1 MPRDITVTFDDGTSH
16 IYQNAPD
23 DVTPEQ
29 AEARAQHDF
38 GKTVTHLDGGR
49 GLAPQPAT
57 EAGTIQHPFF
67 DAARSFV
74 QGFPVLG
81 GLQPKVEAAADAG
94 LSYLTGGAT
103 PEAGTLSGGMG
114 TRYKQALSSISADQ
128 DAYAQQHPVLNTG
141 AQIAG
146 GLAAGAAIPVAG
158 VGAGLLARTGVSAA
172 QNAAIGG
179 LDSYTRGG
187 NPWEGVTLGAGMG
200 AGAGAVAHF
209 GKSDLVGALLR
220 HMAGVGIGGLGGAAG
235 AEMEGADPLTG
246 AMTGA
251 MMGGVGE
258 AASAAAKPVAAGARL
273 REESAGANPID
284 RAFNAKDVAAQKVA
298 DIFAREGLDAP
309 ALQERLQQAGP
320 NATLMDVSP
329 IAAQAAGAIGAEPG
343 RGQSV
348 LRSFVQ
354 GRENASGGRV
364 ADLLTQ
370 TVGPRGD
377 GDALISALDNERRQA
392 AGPLYESALTTP
404 VQDSDELQSIMK
416 TPAFRTALAKANTL
430 ASNEGRSLYAPTG
443 ESGMHGPVMA
453 PDVANMTLQD
463 LHYVQRAMQDN
474 IGEIKAGAGFKD
486 NELSRSIAG
495 VRQDLLAQ
503 MDAMSPEYQQA
514 RKIYAGASRVRD
526 AYNDGFKAF
535 DSSTGENH
543 LTNDMMERKLAGFES
558 QSERQAYL
566 LGARQRL
573 SNVMGAARNNRQR
586 AYTLFGVGN
595 DNPDFENQQKL
606 ATLLSYVRPAASQ
619 EAAQGAIQDDMRQRL
634 GYSIAAP
641 EPEPITPESV
651 HGPENPLVDADGNAL
666 APESEEGQAEI
677 ARRIAR
683 AEADQQTAAALL
695 ADQKQAAL
703 QFSGPDRARGQSAA
717 DALLNGLKAERQ
729 FGETKDEVSG
739 NSKTARRIEGRQ
751 LIAASNLQLPSTI
764 PATATKVASSLAN
777 AVIGST
783 MRRRAD
789 AVNYEMARLLIG
801 ADTRLAA
808 PVPTSGA
815 SSKGKAAPYAGV
827 AAALLRNPGVR
838 ERINTKNSIAQAL
851 LTAAITQ
858 ENMNGSR

>member
-1 MPRDITVTFDDGTSH
+1 MPTLTINGHEVQVGDEFLHLSPEQ
-16 IYQNAPD
+16 QNATVDEIAQSMGVHPAQPD
-23 DVTPEQ
+23 
-29 AEARAQHDF
+29 
-38 GKTVTHLDGGR
+38 
-49 GLAPQPAT
+49 APQTDAPGIVEGVGRAVAT
-57 EAGTIQHPFF
+57 GIPI
-67 DAARSFV
+67 
-74 QGFPVLG
+74 LG
-81 GLQPKVEAAADAG
+81 GLANKLDAATNATLAPALNGLFGDKDQLHGDWSDRYRQALAVQNGADQGFAAA
-94 LSYLTGGAT
+94 
-103 PEAGTLSGGMG
+103 
-114 TRYKQALSSISADQ
+114 
-128 DAYAQQHPVLNTG
+128 HPVLNTG
-141 AQIAG
+141 GQIAG
-146 GLAAGAAIPVAG
+146 GLAAGAALPVAG
-158 VGAGLLARTGVSAA
+158 AGAGLLARAGASAA
-172 QNAAIGG
+172 QNAALGG

-200 AGAGAVAHF
+200 AGAGAISHF
-209 GKSDLVGALLR
+209 GRSDVLGSIAR
-220 HMAGVGIGGLGGAAG
+220 HLAGVGIGAAGGAAG
-235 AEMEGADPLTG
+235 AEMEGADPLAA

-251 MMGGVGE
+251 ATGAAGE
-258 AASAAAKPVAAGARL
+258 AVGAAARPLATGARAL
-273 REESAGANPID
+273 EESAGANLMD
-284 RAFNAKDVAAQKVA
+284 RAFNARDVGTQKVA
-298 DIFAREGLDAP
+298 EILAREGLDAP

-364 ADLLTQ
+364 SDLLAQ

-606 ATLLSYVRPAASQ
+606 ATLLSYVRPVASQ
-619 EAAQGAIQDDMRQRL
+619 EAAQGAIHDDMRQRL
-634 GYSIAAP
+634 GYSIASP

-666 APESEEGQAEI
+666 VPESEEGQAEI

-683 AEADQQTAAALL
+683 AEANQQTAAALL

-703 QFSGPDRARGQSAA
+703 QFSGPDRARGLAAA

-729 FGETKDEVSG
+729 FGVTANKVAG
-739 NSKTARRIEGRQ
+739 NSETASRLQGRQ
-751 LIAASNLQLPSTI
+751 LIAAPDVQLPSTI
-764 PATATKVASSLAN
+764 PATATKVVSSLAN

-789 AVNYEMARLLIG
+789 AVNYEMAKLLAG
-801 ADTRLAA
+801 SNPSLAA
-808 PVPTSGA
+808 PAPTSGA
-815 SSKGKAAPYAGV
+815 TGKTAPDPV

-838 ERINTKNSIAQAL
+838 ARVDTKNSIAQAL

-858 ENMNGSR
+858 ANMNGSR